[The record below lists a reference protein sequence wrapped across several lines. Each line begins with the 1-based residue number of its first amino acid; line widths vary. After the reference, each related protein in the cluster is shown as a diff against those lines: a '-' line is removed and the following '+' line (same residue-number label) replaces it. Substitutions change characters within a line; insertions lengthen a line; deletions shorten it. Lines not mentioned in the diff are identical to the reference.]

1 MNGSWTTDRP
11 APASAAVGPTHDFVA
26 GLLVSLVALV
36 VFGAVAVSIDVPRT
50 ALGFKSDEAT
60 YYMMAHSLAEDGDL
74 TYRREDLARVW
85 HEFPSGPLGVFL
97 KKGRTV
103 DVDSVQGIP
112 FVRVTS
118 RPDPDRT
125 RLYYGKSYIYPVFA
139 APFVLLAGTSGFL
152 LFHACL
158 LACAIFAA
166 YLFVNAR
173 SSPAVAALVSS
184 AFFLAAVPAGYFVW
198 MTPELFNLVVVTLG
212 FFCWLYKEVAPPDLP
227 RGLRWL
233 RTPRS
238 DTVALL
244 LLAVATVSKPPNA
257 LLIAPMVLWFAARRQ
272 WWNAISAGVRF
283 GLVVVLLFA
292 ANVAITGDVN
302 FQGGERNTYYRD
314 FPFLDD
320 DSGFSVG
327 LDRATNRVLSEIIF
341 DEDVFW
347 SRLGHNLVYFF
358 IGRHSGLIP
367 YFFPGVFA
375 LACFLWPSSRRE
387 PWQWLV
393 LATAM
398 AWVVVLVVW
407 IPYNY
412 FGGAGVLGNRYF
424 MNTYGL
430 FLFLL
435 PPLKHTA
442 VAFAP
447 WVVGALFTAPITLN
461 PFYASFR
468 PHEVMKHG
476 PLRWLPVE
484 LTLVNDL
491 PINTQVNRVRV
502 LFGTA
507 PRYQIYFLDDN
518 AYEREHEAFWVRGD
532 SRADMLFKTPEP
544 VRTLRL
550 TLRSGAHEPRV
561 TVTVG
566 PERLGLQMK
575 RGEVRTL
582 DIPLPTGFPYQGTRV
597 WPVSIDV
604 DGGFVPMFD
613 ADNLDHRYLG
623 VLVTPLLLP

>member
-1 MNGSWTTDRP
+1 MSGPRAADRP
-11 APASAAVGPTHDFVA
+11 APPAAVTARIDFGA
-26 GLLVSLVALV
+26 GLLLSLAVLV
-36 VFGAVAVSIDVPRT
+36 VFAGVALSVDVPRT

-60 YYMMAHSLAEDGDL
+60 YYMMAHSLARDADL

-103 DVDSVQGIP
+103 DVDAVSGPP
-112 FVRVTS
+112 FVGVTF
-118 RPDPDRT
+118 RPDPDST
-125 RLYYGKSYIYPVFA
+125 RLYYGKSYIYPAFA
-139 APFVLLAGTSGFL
+139 WPFVRLAGTNGFL
-152 LFHACL
+152 LFHALL
-158 LACAIFAA
+158 LALGIYAG

-173 SSPAVAALVSS
+173 SSPAVAGLFST

-244 LLAVATVSKPPNA
+244 LLAVATFSKPPNA
-257 LLIAPMVLWFAARRQ
+257 LLIGPMLLLFVMRRRWWAAFSTAARF
-272 WWNAISAGVRF
+272 A
-283 GLVVVLLFA
+283 LVVALLFA
-292 ANVAITGDVN
+292 GNVAITGDVN

-320 DSGFSVG
+320 DSDFSVG
-327 LDRATNRVLSEIIF
+327 MDRATNRVLTDIVF
-341 DEDVFW
+341 DREVFW
-347 SRLGHNLVYFF
+347 SRLGHNIVYFF
-358 IGRHSGLIP
+358 IGRHSGFIP
-367 YFFPGVFA
+367 YFFGGVFA
-375 LACFLWPSSRRE
+375 LGCFLWPTARRE
-387 PWQWLV
+387 TWQWLV
-393 LATAM
+393 LATALG
-398 AWVVVLVVW
+398 WVLVLLVW

-435 PPLKHTA
+435 PPVRSTA
-442 VAFAP
+442 LALVP
-447 WVVGALFTAPITLN
+447 WVIGALFTAPITLN
-461 PFYASFR
+461 PFYTSFR

-476 PLRWLPVE
+476 PLRWLPIE

-491 PINTQVNRVRV
+491 PINTQVDRVRV
-502 LFGTA
+502 LFGTN
-507 PRYQIYFLDDN
+507 PRFQIYFLDDN
-518 AYEREHEAFWVRGD
+518 AYDREHDAIWIRGN

-550 TLRSGAHEPRV
+550 TLRGGPHEPRV
-561 TVTVG
+561 AIDAAG
-566 PERLGLQMK
+566 ERVKLQLK
-575 RGEVRTL
+575 RGEVRSL
-582 DIPLPTGFPYQGTRV
+582 EIPLGEGFPYQGTRV
-597 WPVSIDV
+597 WPVSVDV

-613 ADNLDHRYLG
+613 GETFDHRYLG
-623 VLVTPLLLP
+623 VQVTPELLP